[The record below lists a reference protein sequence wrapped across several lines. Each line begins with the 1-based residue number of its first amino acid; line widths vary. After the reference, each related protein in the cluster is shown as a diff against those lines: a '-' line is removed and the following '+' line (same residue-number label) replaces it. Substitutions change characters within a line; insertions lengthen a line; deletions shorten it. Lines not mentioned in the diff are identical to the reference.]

1 MCFGEE
7 RVTGPGESLDCG
19 GLETWLGNV
28 HVRLEEPHHLQQV
41 LSWCST
47 LKSKNDKDGNYSKK
61 IMTMEKEK
69 LFRRSVR

>member
-1 MCFGEE
+1 MCYGGE
-7 RVTGPGESLDCG
+7 RVTGRGVFVCG

-28 HVRLEEPHHLQQV
+28 HVRLEKPHHLQQV